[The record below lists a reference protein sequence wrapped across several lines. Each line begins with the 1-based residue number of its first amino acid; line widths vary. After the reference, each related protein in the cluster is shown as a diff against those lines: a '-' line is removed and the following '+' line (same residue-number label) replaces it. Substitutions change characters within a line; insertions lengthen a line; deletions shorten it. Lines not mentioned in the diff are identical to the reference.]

1 VAAAH
6 RGAGEMIKRLWSH
19 LVTTRWELRQ
29 DFPESRLAEI
39 AAAVASVEAE
49 KRGQIVVALEAA
61 LTLENVCDG
70 VRARDRA
77 RHLFSDL
84 RVWDTESN
92 NGVLIYLLL
101 AEHAIEIVVD
111 RHAARRVPQ
120 ADWDTIAQG
129 TADLCAAGRYG
140 DAILQAVE
148 QVRAVLPPDQPGTPD
163 ANELPDRPV
172 LL

>member
-1 VAAAH
+1 
-6 RGAGEMIKRLWSH
+6 MIMRAWRH
-19 LVTTRWELRQ
+19 LITTRFELRQ

-39 AAAVASVEAE
+39 AATVARAESE

-61 LTLENVCDG
+61 LHLENIFDG
-70 VRARDRA
+70 LSAGDRA
-77 RHLFSDL
+77 RHLFGDL

-101 AEHAIEIVVD
+101 ADHAIEIVAD
-111 RHAARRVPQ
+111 RHAARNVQQ
-120 ADWDTIAQG
+120 ADWDRIAQS
-129 TADLCAAGRYG
+129 TAALCAAGRYS

-148 QVRAVLPPDQPGTPD
+148 QVREILPPDQPSGAE

-172 LL
+172 ML